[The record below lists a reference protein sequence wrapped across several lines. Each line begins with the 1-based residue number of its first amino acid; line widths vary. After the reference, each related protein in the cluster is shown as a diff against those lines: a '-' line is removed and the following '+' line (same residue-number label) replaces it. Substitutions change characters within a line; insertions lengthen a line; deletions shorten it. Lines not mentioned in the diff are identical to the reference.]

1 MGVDYVDHIFCRIV
15 SSDTNDEPLLESTV
29 ECSGDESLHIQCSI
43 QYNVMLIKY
52 YISNQT
58 VSCHVISIDREI
70 IHYMV
75 DLFSLSSLTFSLSL
89 YLSLSRSVC
98 VWFSVL
104 LLHISF
110 ILFMY
115 IHVCARALSSLFAV
129 PVRNKNHNQLNYVTV
144 KKRVVSL
151 ISCSKTSSNCLV
163 TEFTRISLQKLN

>member
-1 MGVDYVDHIFCRIV
+1 
-15 SSDTNDEPLLESTV
+15 
-29 ECSGDESLHIQCSI
+29 
-43 QYNVMLIKY
+43 MLIKY

-75 DLFSLSSLTFSLSL
+75 DLFSLSSLPHSL
-89 YLSLSRSVC
+89 YLFLSLCVC

-115 IHVCARALSSLFAV
+115 IHVCARALSTLFAV
-129 PVRNKNHNQLNYVTV
+129 PVTNKNHNQLNYVIV
-144 KKRVVSL
+144 KKRVVPL
-151 ISCSKTSSNCLV
+151 ISCSETSSKCLV
-163 TEFTRISLQKLN
+163 TELTRISLQKLN